1 MRGHVDETMRA
12 RVDET
17 MRTRVDETMRT
28 RAQATEDPM
37 KTQSTQRD
45 PAAEATLERWLARE
59 REVRLLM
66 AAPGKIAA
74 NEVSAG
80 SGLRFLERL
89 GRGELPSPP
98 IMHTLDFV
106 PVEVAKGAVAFQ
118 GTPKTDYYN
127 PIGSVHGGYV
137 ATLLDSALGC
147 AVHST
152 LEQGDG
158 YTTVEL
164 KVNYVRPLTDRTGPV
179 RAEAKVVSVTR
190 RIGIAEGRVVDAA
203 GRLYAWG
210 STTCL
215 IFPLPQPTEP

>member
-1 MRGHVDETMRA
+1 MNSEPKQPDA
-12 RVDET
+12 
-17 MRTRVDETMRT
+17 
-28 RAQATEDPM
+28 
-37 KTQSTQRD
+37 
-45 PAAEATLERWLARE
+45 AAEATLEQWLARE

-74 NEVSAG
+74 AEMAAG
-80 SGLRFLERL
+80 TGLQFLERI
-89 GRGELPSPP
+89 GRGELPLPP
-98 IMHTLDFV
+98 IMQTLDFV
-106 PVEVAKGAVAFQ
+106 PVEATHGTMVFQ

-127 PIGSVHGGYV
+127 PLGSVHGGYV

-147 AVHST
+147 AVHTT
-152 LEQGDG
+152 LDRGFG

-179 RAEAKVVSVTR
+179 RAEAKTVSVTR
-190 RIGIAEGRVVDAA
+190 RIGIAEGRIVDAA

-215 IFPLPQPTEP
+215 IFPLSQPGEAA

>member
-1 MRGHVDETMRA
+1 MREHA
-12 RVDET
+12 H
-17 MRTRVDETMRT
+17 
-28 RAQATEDPM
+28 ATETAM
-37 KTQSTQRD
+37 KTEPQQRD
-45 PAAEATLERWLARE
+45 PQAEATLEKWLARE

-74 NEVSAG
+74 AEIGVG
-80 SGLRFLERL
+80 SGLQFLERI
-89 GRGELPSPP
+89 GRGELPLPP
-98 IMHTLDFV
+98 IMQTLDFV
-106 PVEVAKGAVAFQ
+106 PVEAGHGAMAFQ

-147 AVHST
+147 AVHTT
-152 LEQGDG
+152 LERGVG
-158 YTTVEL
+158 YTTLEL

-215 IFPLPQPTEP
+215 IFPLSQPGEQA

>member
-1 MRGHVDETMRA
+1 MRKH
-12 RVDET
+12 
-17 MRTRVDETMRT
+17 
-28 RAQATEDPM
+28 AQPTDQPM
-37 KTQSTQRD
+37 KTEPQRD
-45 PAAEATLERWLARE
+45 PQVDTTLETWLARE
-59 REVRLLM
+59 REVRLSM
-66 AAPGKIAA
+66 AAPGKIPAA
-74 NEVSAG
+74 EVAAG
-80 SGLRFLERL
+80 NGLQFLERI
-89 GRGELPSPP
+89 GRGELPFPP
-98 IMHTLDFV
+98 IMQTLDFV
-106 PVEVAKGAVAFQ
+106 PVEAERGAMTFQ

-147 AVHST
+147 AVHTT
-152 LEQGDG
+152 LERGLG
-158 YTTVEL
+158 YTTLEL

-215 IFPLPQPTEP
+215 IFPLPQPGEEA